1 MVKHLV
7 VMAALVACG
16 GHKKADTTPPPDP
29 GDDHPTHVDNGGNMI
44 PPEKM
49 DEVTQDL
56 KRRNML
62 VSRCLATAME
72 NGEVKRGT
80 HGHIAFEI
88 KIGTDGHATSVKVIR
103 TDVEAK
109 SVLDCATK
117 HVQDTGFPELPKPYE
132 TSYTYAVEA
141 N

>member
-1 MVKHLV
+1 MVKRLALV
-7 VMAALVACG
+7 TALVACG
-16 GHKKADTTPPPDP
+16 GHKKADTTPPPDT
-29 GDDHPTHVDNGGNMI
+29 DDHPVHVDNGGNMI

-80 HGHIAFEI
+80 HGHIAFELT
-88 KIGTDGHATSVKVIR
+88 IGTDGHASSVKVIKS
-103 TDVEAK
+103 DIEAK
-109 SVLDCATK
+109 TVLECATK
-117 HVQDTGFPELPKPYE
+117 HVQETGFPELPKPYE

>member
-1 MVKHLV
+1 MKRFALL
-7 VMAALVACG
+7 AALVACG
-16 GHKKADTTPPPDP
+16 GHKKQDTTPPPDP
-29 GDDHPTHVDNGGNMI
+29 NDHPTHVDNGGNMI

-49 DEVTQDL
+49 DEVNQDL
-56 KRRNML
+56 KRRNDL
-62 VSRCLATAME
+62 VSRCLANAME
-72 NGEVKRGT
+72 AGEVKRGT

-88 KIGTDGHATSVKVIR
+88 TVGTSGHATDVKVIKS
-103 TDVEAK
+103 DIDAK